1 MRNTENSR
9 LSCWAK
15 AKSKIGWIIGGIFLA
30 VILAFLFGYVVMLLW
45 NWIMPTLFNLPEI
58 DYWMAF
64 GIIILGRLIFGGFGH
79 GHNNPKKSDHNER
92 FYSSKFKSKF
102 RKDCGNSK
110 WVHYEQ
116 YWEDE
121 GEQAFND
128 YVDRKKVKKENPAE

>member
-15 AKSKIGWIIGGIFLA
+15 AKSKIAWIIGGIFLA

-79 GHNNPKKSDHNER
+79 GHNNHKKSDHNER
-92 FYSSKFKSKF
+92 FYSSKFKNKF

-128 YVDRKKVKKENPAE
+128 YVDRKKVEKENPAE